1 MTTIAENLKHIREEI
16 DSACAK
22 AGRNP
27 DEVKLIAVSKTKP
40 ASAILEAYNAGQVLF
55 GENYVQEFLQK
66 HDDPILSGCRP
77 EWHFIGHL
85 QSNKVKYLV
94 GKVAMVHTIDKFS
107 TAEEISRRAAQQ
119 GITVP
124 ILLEVNI
131 SGEDSKYGIS
141 PGDLFREAEKIA
153 GLSHVEL
160 RGLMTI
166 ATPDLDAV
174 RGEYREMRRL
184 FEKLQQQSTT
194 PHLITELSMGM
205 SQDFDIAIEEGA
217 TMIRVGTA
225 IFGGR

>member
-1 MTTIAENLKHIREEI
+1 MTTIAENLKQIHEEI
-16 DSACAK
+16 GSACAK

-27 DEVKLIAVSKTKP
+27 AEVKLIAVSKTKP
-40 ASAILEAYNAGQVLF
+40 ASAILEACEAGQVLF

-66 HDDPILSGCRP
+66 HEDPLLSGCNP

-85 QSNKVKYLV
+85 QSNKIRYIV
-94 GKVAMVHTIDKFS
+94 GKVAMVQTIDKFS
-107 TAEEISRRAAQQ
+107 TAEELSKRAGQL

-131 SGEDSKYGIS
+131 SGEESKHGIRPDS
-141 PGDLFREAEKIA
+141 LFTEAERIA
-153 GLSHVEL
+153 GLSNLEL

-166 ATPDLDAV
+166 ASPDPDVV

-184 FEKLQQQSTT
+184 IEKLRQESST
-194 PHLITELSMGM
+194 PQHITELSMGM
-205 SQDFDIAIEEGA
+205 SQDFEIAIEEGA

-225 IFGGR
+225 IFGDR